1 VFLKVSSF
9 IFGSHSSAS
18 PGYVRRYPR
27 TNRDG
32 NALFVISFAHKW
44 VSFGGSLM
52 NHVFLAWLLKYHSMF
67 IKFHFNKHFP
77 QLYGLKNYVMK

>member
-18 PGYVRRYPR
+18 PGSVRRHPR

-32 NALFVISFAHKW
+32 NALFVIIFAHKW
-44 VSFGGSLM
+44 VSFGGRLM
-52 NHVFLAWLLKYHSMF
+52 IHDFLAWLLE
-67 IKFHFNKHFP
+67 
-77 QLYGLKNYVMK
+77 